1 MSVHICRALRFWSAW
16 NTEASETLHSSSKWL
31 PDVLALLNSPEP
43 DTRNAEVIASLVLA
57 VFFLQSSRHSVARAN
72 VTPDGCS
79 TCGGC
84 RWHAGE
90 LGARLAGTL
99 FKQRKCVCF
108 YSSGL
113 GAWAGI
119 LCHFPVLGAIVSRK
133 TASPFAAKHS
143 SSWPAS
149 MHLILSG
156 LSGLETGKLNSDLV

>member
-1 MSVHICRALRFWSAW
+1 MHICRAPRFWSAW

-43 DTRNAEVIASLVLA
+43 DTRNAEVITSLVLA
-57 VFFLQSSRHSVARAN
+57 VFFLQSSRHSVARVS

-84 RWHAGE
+84 HWHAGE

-119 LCHFPVLGAIVSRK
+119 LCHFPVLGVRFPRK

-149 MHLILSG
+149 MLLSSLVCQG
-156 LSGLETGKLNSDLV
+156 WRLESLTRI

>member
-57 VFFLQSSRHSVARAN
+57 VFFLQSSRHSVARAS

-108 YSSGL
+108 YSLGL

-119 LCHFPVLGAIVSRK
+119 LCHFPVLGAIFSRK

>member
-57 VFFLQSSRHSVARAN
+57 VFFLQSSRHSVARAS

-90 LGARLAGTL
+90 HGARLAGTL

-119 LCHFPVLGAIVSRK
+119 LCHFPVLGAIFSRK

-149 MHLILSG
+149 MPLILSG